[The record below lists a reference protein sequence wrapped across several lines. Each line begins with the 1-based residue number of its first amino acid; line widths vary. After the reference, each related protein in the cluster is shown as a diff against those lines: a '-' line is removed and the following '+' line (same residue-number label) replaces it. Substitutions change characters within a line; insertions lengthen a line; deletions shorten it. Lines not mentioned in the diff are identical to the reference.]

1 MKKQILIIATLLL
14 ITISFNSCK
23 DDTTD
28 EPTKTEL
35 LTASMWHGETQKVY
49 SGETLTNTVNIE
61 NQDLELFTNHEFKA
75 YTDNVVD
82 TEGTWTLSNDEQTI
96 TLFGGENFTINEL
109 TTSKF
114 IFTLYTN
121 GVGNTTDVKYT
132 YKK

>member
-49 SGETLTNTVNIE
+49 NGETLTNTVNIE

-82 TEGTWTLSNDEQTI
+82 TEGNWALSNDEQTI

-109 TTSKF
+109 TSSKF
-114 IFTLYTN
+114 IFTLHTN
-121 GVGNTTDVKYT
+121 GVGNITDVKYT